1 MGVLTETGILGEFTP
16 EDKHYDKAQ
25 YCLKNRMSLI
35 DFDEWCYICEVLNRD
50 IPFDDVSLMN
60 KYVLEYNDA
69 HGTDYDWDWM
79 DYPLD
84 DGTRTLFEDMIAFGY
99 EKEM

>member
-1 MGVLTETGILGEFTP
+1 
-16 EDKHYDKAQ
+16 
-25 YCLKNRMSLI
+25 MSLI
-35 DFDEWCYICEVLNRD
+35 DFDEWCYICDVLNRD